1 MWAWGGLQGG
11 QCTQLAVSVLLRSQ
25 HSICVLG
32 AAVDACRDACNRV
45 VCNNMHQ
52 VPAWNEACES
62 RCSAECQKGRAS

>member
-1 MWAWGGLQGG
+1 MRSTETHWIPHP
-11 QCTQLAVSVLLRSQ
+11 SVTLRCPLLLG
-25 HSICVLG
+25 CG

-45 VCNNMHQ
+45 VCSNMHQ